1 MKKVLVAVIVVL
13 ALVLLATPR
22 VVSSITA
29 ARVTEQVAAINDS
42 GVMTA
47 ELKTYASGWFRSAA
61 KIELG
66 LAPEYLANMAGMAPL
81 GGDPQNLGGRA
92 TIAVDFAHGPVAVL
106 DGVHFGW
113 SKIVAHLDPEQPG
126 IAELQQNLGIPYVFE
141 YRARTSF
148 AGTMAFDADVPA
160 IDLPIDGARFQFSGA
175 TLAGNYRGGNIEA
188 DARIA
193 SLDFSSPTGTFAVA
207 GIHMSADNRFVSQYV
222 LPGDAEFSIE
232 SVAIVDATRGTT
244 PVFEA
249 SNLKFASNSALRES
263 DSLLDMQVTY
273 DLDSMRIDTTQIT
286 EAALGVTMRSLDVA
300 ALQAYS
306 AAASNF
312 ATAGAQDPA
321 AFAATLS
328 PHFERALAAGPSM
341 TLEPIRF
348 RVGGEP
354 LDGRIELVT
363 NTARL
368 PPAGQLNFE
377 NPLLVLAIVDGN
389 ADLRVSKVLAQSLAA
404 VTARMQLANSGMAP
418 DEAQFMAEAQAG
430 LILVQLTGQGMLVED
445 GDAYRTAIKFADG
458 TLTVNGNAL
467 PFGP

>member
-1 MKKVLVAVIVVL
+1 
-13 ALVLLATPR
+13 
-22 VVSSITA
+22 
-29 ARVTEQVAAINDS
+29 
-42 GVMTA
+42 
-47 ELKTYASGWFRSAA
+47 
-61 KIELG
+61 
-66 LAPEYLANMAGMAPL
+66 
-81 GGDPQNLGGRA
+81 
-92 TIAVDFAHGPVAVL
+92 
-106 DGVHFGW
+106 
-113 SKIVAHLDPEQPG
+113 
-126 IAELQQNLGIPYVFE
+126 
-141 YRARTSF
+141 
-148 AGTMAFDADVPA
+148 
-160 IDLPIDGARFQFSGA
+160 
-175 TLAGNYRGGNIEA
+175 
-188 DARIA
+188 
-193 SLDFSSPTGTFAVA
+193 
-207 GIHMSADNRFVSQYV
+207 V